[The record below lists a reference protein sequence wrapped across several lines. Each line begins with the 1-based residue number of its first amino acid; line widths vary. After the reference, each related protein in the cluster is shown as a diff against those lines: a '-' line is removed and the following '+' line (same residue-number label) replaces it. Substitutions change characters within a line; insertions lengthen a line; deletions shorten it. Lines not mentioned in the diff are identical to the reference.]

1 MAVINDP
8 NTAANITAVGEKA
21 SSSTGALHTVQ
32 KPLPSSVGHYR
43 YSVRIASTAAQ
54 AANSRIFEI
63 RNTHASNILIPT
75 RMSIRILQTAAGTL
89 QENSLDLFKLT
100 AFTAVDTTNTVTP
113 VASTKR
119 TSMSAHAGNGADIRH
134 LTITGVAAGMTG
146 GTLTK
151 DANPLATFPYMVT
164 AGVATATYQP
174 PQWGP
179 YDFFDDVNGTH
190 PLALVQNEGIELENR
205 VLNVTSMNVT
215 WYIDISFAIV
225 AAY

>member
-8 NTAANITAVGEKA
+8 TTAANIARAGEVA
-21 SSSTGALHTVQ
+21 TSSTGALHVVN
-32 KPLPSSVGHYR
+32 KPLPTSVGHYR

-54 AANSRIFEI
+54 AANARIFEV
-63 RNTHASNILIPT
+63 RNTHATNLLIPT
-75 RMSIRILQTAAGTL
+75 RLTVRAIQVAAGTL
-89 QENSLDLFKLT
+89 QENSLDLFKVT
-100 AFTAVDTTNTVTP
+100 GFSAVDTTNTVTP

-119 TSMSAHAGNGADIRH
+119 TVFPVHAGNGADIRH
-134 LTITGVAAGMTG
+134 LTIAGAAAGMTG

-164 AGVATATYQP
+164 AGVATATFTP
-174 PQWGP
+174 PPWGP

-190 PLALVQNEGIELENR
+190 PLVLLQNEGIELENR
-205 VLNVTSMNVT
+205 VLNVTSMGIA
-215 WYIDISFAIV
+215 WYIDFCFAIV